1 MGSAMDDDVLAHM
14 RARVAQIRKVLA
26 LAHDPRMI
34 EVLQQV
40 IESGEADIARLEAD
54 RAESPNNDIPPPNQ
68 H

>member
-1 MGSAMDDDVLAHM
+1 MDDDVLTHM

-54 RAESPNNDIPPPNQ
+54 RAESPNHDIPPPNQ

>member
-1 MGSAMDDDVLAHM
+1 MDHEVLVHM
-14 RARVAQIRKVLA
+14 RARVEQIRKVMA

-40 IESGEADIARLEAD
+40 IDSGEADIAKLEAARD
-54 RAESPNNDIPPPNQ
+54 QQPAQEIPPPSQ

>member
-1 MGSAMDDDVLAHM
+1 MQDEMLAHM
-14 RARVAQIRKVLA
+14 RERIAQIRKVMA

-40 IESGEADIARLEAD
+40 IDSGEADIAKLEAERD
-54 RAESPNNDIPPPNQ
+54 QAAKHEIPPPNQ

>member
-1 MGSAMDDDVLAHM
+1 MNDEVIAHM
-14 RARVAQIRKVLA
+14 RARVEQIRKVMA

-40 IESGEADIARLEAD
+40 IDSGEADIRKLEGEQAQ
-54 RAESPNNDIPPPNQ
+54 SPKHEIPTPNQ